1 MKKVLELIK
10 PFLLIILGALLLLVY
25 LNNLQGQDA
34 ALAMGI
40 VGLIIAVYYLGL
52 GIVRMILGDK
62 LPKLLAQILDL
73 VAVAIFPVFLFVG
86 YLINVIEL
94 HDYFGPTG
102 WVIIILSMIAALG
115 LAGMYVVAFFLKG
128 KLFCRI
134 AQLCGMAFIMVLL
147 LNLAFNIDGTLN
159 TLGNIPLV
167 LVAIYLCYS
176 IMLFRALGELGGAA
190 AEPAPAKE
198 EPKEEKPAE
207 EQPEEK
213 PAE

>member
-1 MKKVLELIK
+1 MKRVLELIK
-10 PFLLIILGALLLLVY
+10 PFLLIIFGALLLLTY

-62 LPKLLAQILDL
+62 LPKSLTRILDL
-73 VAVAIFPVFLFVG
+73 VAVALFPVFLFVG

-94 HDYFGPTG
+94 HDYLGPTG
-102 WVIIILSMIAALG
+102 WVIIILGMITALG
-115 LAGMYVVAFFLKG
+115 VSAMYVVAFFLKG

-147 LNLAFNIDGTLN
+147 LDLAFNIDGTMN

-190 AEPAPAKE
+190 EPAPAKE